1 MAVQKQE
8 AAQKKMEEARE
19 IERKTKVYALPMSSA
34 CCHLFHRQS
43 LCCQTKPSAVC
54 HGVPQEAR
62 ANLIQRQS
70 KRISEEMAKKR
81 VAQGDCV
88 TRLTNDATEKAER
101 LKMLEREAR
110 QKEEALLTPRSFVS
124 AGSKKILS
132 EGIRDG
138 QTLAERTE
146 AMLERKRQA
155 VQDQLAKEEEEVL
168 SRTPPATVNTETVD
182 RLVKGRSDKDVDKRQ
197 RLQEQAE
204 EQLRASI
211 QVNCTLCFALCADN
225 RSDSLAVLDCQFTKR
240 VLFQVRTFISDGS
253 KKILEGGLKDG
264 GTLAERTEAMLERK
278 KKAAQEQQAKE
289 EQELRRGRESLKK
302 MLSISRASIATCRQ
316 ADNCALGARP
326 STAPVR
332 RTSPRRSFPPDVSA
346 KRAAQ
351 KTRTQA
357 HELHDTPN
365 GLVENAG
372 TKPRNHVVIKRAE
385 EQEAT
390 GPIGRATKSEAQV
403 LIAEQ
408 REKIRAQQTEISKRD
423 KVIEDLQSQLS
434 HLADKFE
441 ELRLAVDAKL
451 LEADVSDQTD
461 KVVIKKKGP
470 PPSNLCEDT
479 VRTEG
484 TLLDRFEGGHI

>member
-1 MAVQKQE
+1 
-8 AAQKKMEEARE
+8 
-19 IERKTKVYALPMSSA
+19 
-34 CCHLFHRQS
+34 
-43 LCCQTKPSAVC
+43 
-54 HGVPQEAR
+54 
-62 ANLIQRQS
+62 
-70 KRISEEMAKKR
+70 MAKKR

-101 LKMLEREAR
+101 LKMLELEAR
-110 QKEEALLTPRSFVS
+110 QKEEALLTPRSFVT

-132 EGIRDG
+132 GGIRGG

-155 VQDQLAKEEEEVL
+155 VQDQLAKEEEEVV

-182 RLVKGRSDKDVDKRQ
+182 RLMKGRSDKDFEKRQ

-204 EQLRASI
+204 EQLRASM
-211 QVNCTLCFALCADN
+211 QVNGTLCFAVCADS
-225 RSDSLAVLDCQFTKR
+225 RLDYPFTKR

-264 GTLAERTEAMLERK
+264 RTLAERTEAMLERK
-278 KKAAQEQQAKE
+278 KKAALEQQAKE
-289 EQELRRGRESLKK
+289 EEELRRGREPLKK

-316 ADNCALGARP
+316 ADNFALGARP

-357 HELHDTPN
+357 HELLDTHN

-372 TKPRNHVVIKRAE
+372 TEPGNHVVIKTAEDQRAR
-385 EQEAT
+385 
-390 GPIGRATKSEAQV
+390 GPIGRATESDMQV

-408 REKIRAQQTEISKRD
+408 RETIRAQQTEISKRD
-423 KVIEDLQSQLS
+423 TVIEDLQSQLNQ
-434 HLADKFE
+434 LTDKFE
-441 ELRLAVDAKL
+441 ELRLAFEAKL
-451 LEADVSDQTD
+451 LEADEADKTD
-461 KVVIKKKGP
+461 KVVNQDKGP

-479 VRTEG
+479 VRTKG
-484 TLLDRFEGGHI
+484 TLLARFEGGPI

>member
-1 MAVQKQE
+1 
-8 AAQKKMEEARE
+8 
-19 IERKTKVYALPMSSA
+19 
-34 CCHLFHRQS
+34 
-43 LCCQTKPSAVC
+43 
-54 HGVPQEAR
+54 
-62 ANLIQRQS
+62 
-70 KRISEEMAKKR
+70 MAKKR

-101 LKMLEREAR
+101 LKMLELEAR
-110 QKEEALLTPRSFVS
+110 QKEEALLTPRSFVT

-132 EGIRDG
+132 GGIRGG

-155 VQDQLAKEEEEVL
+155 VQDQLAKEEEEVV
-168 SRTPPATVNTETVD
+168 SRTPPATVSTETVD
-182 RLVKGRSDKDVDKRQ
+182 RLVKGRSDKDFEKRQ

-204 EQLRASI
+204 EQLRASM
-211 QVNCTLCFALCADN
+211 QVNGTLCFAICADS
-225 RSDSLAVLDCQFTKR
+225 RSDSLDCPFTKR

-264 GTLAERTEAMLERK
+264 RTLAERTEAMLERK
-278 KKAAQEQQAKE
+278 KKAALEQQAKE
-289 EQELRRGRESLKK
+289 EEELRRGRESLKK

-316 ADNCALGARP
+316 ADNFALGARP

-357 HELHDTPN
+357 HELLDTPN

-372 TKPRNHVVIKRAE
+372 TEPGNHVVIKRAE
-385 EQEAT
+385 DQRAG
-390 GPIGRATKSEAQV
+390 GPIGRATESDMQV

-408 REKIRAQQTEISKRD
+408 RETIRTQQTEISKRD
-423 KVIEDLQSQLS
+423 TVIEDLQSQLNQ
-434 HLADKFE
+434 LTDKFE
-441 ELRLAVDAKL
+441 ELRLAFEAKL
-451 LEADVSDQTD
+451 LEADEADKTD
-461 KVVIKKKGP
+461 KVVNKEKGP
-470 PPSNLCEDT
+470 NPSNLCEDT
-479 VRTEG
+479 VRTKG
-484 TLLDRFEGGHI
+484 TLLARFEGGPI

>member
-1 MAVQKQE
+1 
-8 AAQKKMEEARE
+8 
-19 IERKTKVYALPMSSA
+19 
-34 CCHLFHRQS
+34 
-43 LCCQTKPSAVC
+43 
-54 HGVPQEAR
+54 
-62 ANLIQRQS
+62 
-70 KRISEEMAKKR
+70 MAKKR

-101 LKMLEREAR
+101 LKMLELEAR
-110 QKEEALLTPRSFVS
+110 QKEEALLTPRSFVT

-132 EGIRDG
+132 GGIRGG

-155 VQDQLAKEEEEVL
+155 VQDQLAKEEEEVV

-182 RLVKGRSDKDVDKRQ
+182 RLVKGRSDKDFEKRQ

-204 EQLRASI
+204 EQLRASM
-211 QVNCTLCFALCADN
+211 QVNGTLCFAICADS
-225 RSDSLAVLDCQFTKR
+225 RSDSLDCPFTKR

-264 GTLAERTEAMLERK
+264 RTLAERTEAMLERK
-278 KKAAQEQQAKE
+278 KKAALEQQAKE
-289 EQELRRGRESLKK
+289 EEELRRGRESLKK

-316 ADNCALGARP
+316 ADNFALGARP

-357 HELHDTPN
+357 HELLDTHN

-372 TKPRNHVVIKRAE
+372 TEPGNHVVIKRAE
-385 EQEAT
+385 DQRAG
-390 GPIGRATKSEAQV
+390 GPIGRATESDMQV

-408 REKIRAQQTEISKRD
+408 RETIRTQQTEISKRD
-423 KVIEDLQSQLS
+423 TVIEDLQSQLNQ
-434 HLADKFE
+434 LTDKFE
-441 ELRLAVDAKL
+441 ELRLAFEAKL
-451 LEADVSDQTD
+451 LEADEADKTD
-461 KVVIKKKGP
+461 KVVNKEKGP

-479 VRTEG
+479 VRTKG
-484 TLLDRFEGGHI
+484 TLLARFEGGPI

>member
-1 MAVQKQE
+1 
-8 AAQKKMEEARE
+8 
-19 IERKTKVYALPMSSA
+19 
-34 CCHLFHRQS
+34 
-43 LCCQTKPSAVC
+43 
-54 HGVPQEAR
+54 
-62 ANLIQRQS
+62 
-70 KRISEEMAKKR
+70 MAKKR

-101 LKMLEREAR
+101 LKMLELEAR
-110 QKEEALLTPRSFVS
+110 QKEEALLTPRSFVT

-132 EGIRDG
+132 GGIRGG

-155 VQDQLAKEEEEVL
+155 VQDQLAKEEEEVV

-182 RLVKGRSDKDVDKRQ
+182 RLVKGRSDKDFEKRQ

-204 EQLRASI
+204 EQLRASM
-211 QVNCTLCFALCADN
+211 QVNGTLCFAICADS
-225 RSDSLAVLDCQFTKR
+225 RSDSLDCPFTKR

-264 GTLAERTEAMLERK
+264 RTLAERTEAMLERK
-278 KKAAQEQQAKE
+278 KKAALEQQAKE
-289 EQELRRGRESLKK
+289 EEELRRGRESLKK

-316 ADNCALGARP
+316 ADNFALGARP

-357 HELHDTPN
+357 HELLDTPN

-372 TKPRNHVVIKRAE
+372 TEPGNHVVIKRAE
-385 EQEAT
+385 DQRAR
-390 GPIGRATKSEAQV
+390 GPIGRATESDVQV

-408 REKIRAQQTEISKRD
+408 RETIRAQQTEISKRD
-423 KVIEDLQSQLS
+423 TVIEDLQSQLNQ
-434 HLADKFE
+434 LTDKFE
-441 ELRLAVDAKL
+441 ELRLAFEAKL
-451 LEADVSDQTD
+451 LEADEADKTD
-461 KVVIKKKGP
+461 KVVNKEKGP
-470 PPSNLCEDT
+470 NPSNLCEDT
-479 VRTEG
+479 VRTKG
-484 TLLDRFEGGHI
+484 TLLARFEGGPI

>member
-1 MAVQKQE
+1 
-8 AAQKKMEEARE
+8 
-19 IERKTKVYALPMSSA
+19 
-34 CCHLFHRQS
+34 
-43 LCCQTKPSAVC
+43 
-54 HGVPQEAR
+54 
-62 ANLIQRQS
+62 
-70 KRISEEMAKKR
+70 MAKKR

-101 LKMLEREAR
+101 LKMLELEAR
-110 QKEEALLTPRSFVS
+110 QKEEALLTPRSFVT

-132 EGIRDG
+132 GGIRGG

-155 VQDQLAKEEEEVL
+155 VQDQLAKEEEEVV
-168 SRTPPATVNTETVD
+168 SRTPPATVSTETVD
-182 RLVKGRSDKDVDKRQ
+182 RLVKGRSDKDFEKRQ

-204 EQLRASI
+204 EQLRASM
-211 QVNCTLCFALCADN
+211 QVNGTLCFAICADS
-225 RSDSLAVLDCQFTKR
+225 RSDSLDCPFTKR

-264 GTLAERTEAMLERK
+264 RTLAERTEAMLERK
-278 KKAAQEQQAKE
+278 KKAALEQQAKE
-289 EQELRRGRESLKK
+289 EEELRRGRESLKK

-316 ADNCALGARP
+316 ADNFALGARP

-357 HELHDTPN
+357 HELLDTPN

-372 TKPRNHVVIKRAE
+372 TEPGNHVVIKRAE
-385 EQEAT
+385 DQRAG
-390 GPIGRATKSEAQV
+390 GPIGRATESDMQV

-408 REKIRAQQTEISKRD
+408 RETIRTQQTEISKRD
-423 KVIEDLQSQLS
+423 AVIEDLQSQLNQ
-434 HLADKFE
+434 LTDKFE
-441 ELRLAVDAKL
+441 ELRLAFEAKL
-451 LEADVSDQTD
+451 LEADEADKTD
-461 KVVIKKKGP
+461 KVVNKEKGP
-470 PPSNLCEDT
+470 NPSNLCEDT
-479 VRTEG
+479 VRTKG
-484 TLLDRFEGGHI
+484 TLLARFEGGPI

>member
-1 MAVQKQE
+1 
-8 AAQKKMEEARE
+8 
-19 IERKTKVYALPMSSA
+19 
-34 CCHLFHRQS
+34 
-43 LCCQTKPSAVC
+43 
-54 HGVPQEAR
+54 
-62 ANLIQRQS
+62 
-70 KRISEEMAKKR
+70 MAKKR

-101 LKMLEREAR
+101 LKMLELEAR
-110 QKEEALLTPRSFVS
+110 QKEEALLTPRSFVT

-132 EGIRDG
+132 GGIRGG

-155 VQDQLAKEEEEVL
+155 VQDQLAKEEEEVV

-182 RLVKGRSDKDVDKRQ
+182 RLVKGRSDKDFEKRQ

-204 EQLRASI
+204 EQLRASM
-211 QVNCTLCFALCADN
+211 QVNGTLCFAICADS
-225 RSDSLAVLDCQFTKR
+225 RSDSLDCPFTKR

-264 GTLAERTEAMLERK
+264 RTLAERTEAMLERK
-278 KKAAQEQQAKE
+278 KKAALEQQAKE
-289 EQELRRGRESLKK
+289 EEELRRGRESLKK

-316 ADNCALGARP
+316 ADNFALGARP

-357 HELHDTPN
+357 HELLDTPN

-372 TKPRNHVVIKRAE
+372 TEPGNHVVIKTAEDQRAR
-385 EQEAT
+385 
-390 GPIGRATKSEAQV
+390 GPIGRATESDVQV

-408 REKIRAQQTEISKRD
+408 RETIRAQQTEISKRD
-423 KVIEDLQSQLS
+423 TVIEDLQSQLNQ
-434 HLADKFE
+434 LTDKFE
-441 ELRLAVDAKL
+441 ELRLAFEAKL
-451 LEADVSDQTD
+451 LEADEADKTD
-461 KVVIKKKGP
+461 KVVNKEKGP
-470 PPSNLCEDT
+470 NPSNLCEDT
-479 VRTEG
+479 VRTKG
-484 TLLDRFEGGHI
+484 TLLARFEGGPI

>member
-1 MAVQKQE
+1 
-8 AAQKKMEEARE
+8 
-19 IERKTKVYALPMSSA
+19 
-34 CCHLFHRQS
+34 
-43 LCCQTKPSAVC
+43 
-54 HGVPQEAR
+54 
-62 ANLIQRQS
+62 
-70 KRISEEMAKKR
+70 MAKKR

-101 LKMLEREAR
+101 LKMLELEAR
-110 QKEEALLTPRSFVS
+110 QKEEALLTPRSFVT

-132 EGIRDG
+132 GGIRGG

-155 VQDQLAKEEEEVL
+155 VQDQLAKEEEEVV

-182 RLVKGRSDKDVDKRQ
+182 RLVKGRSDKDFEKRQ

-204 EQLRASI
+204 EQLRASM
-211 QVNCTLCFALCADN
+211 QVNGTLCFAICADS
-225 RSDSLAVLDCQFTKR
+225 RSDSLDCPFTKR

-264 GTLAERTEAMLERK
+264 RTLAERTEAMLERK
-278 KKAAQEQQAKE
+278 KKAALEQQAKE
-289 EQELRRGRESLKK
+289 EEELRRGRESLKK

-316 ADNCALGARP
+316 ADNFALGARP

-357 HELHDTPN
+357 HELLDTPN

-372 TKPRNHVVIKRAE
+372 TEPGNHVVIKRAE
-385 EQEAT
+385 DQRAG
-390 GPIGRATKSEAQV
+390 GPIGRATESDMQV

-408 REKIRAQQTEISKRD
+408 RETIRTQQTEISKRD
-423 KVIEDLQSQLS
+423 TVIEDLQSQLNQ
-434 HLADKFE
+434 LTDKFE
-441 ELRLAVDAKL
+441 ELRLAFEAKL
-451 LEADVSDQTD
+451 LEADEADKTD
-461 KVVIKKKGP
+461 KVVNKEKGP
-470 PPSNLCEDT
+470 NPSNLCEDT
-479 VRTEG
+479 VRTKG
-484 TLLDRFEGGHI
+484 TLLARFEGGPI

>member
-168 SRTPPATVNTETVD
+168 SRPPPATVNTETVD
-182 RLVKGRSDKDVDKRQ
+182 RLVKGRSDKDFEKRQ

-204 EQLRASI
+204 EQLRASM
-211 QVNCTLCFALCADN
+211 QVNGTLCFAVPVCAD
-225 RSDSLAVLDCQFTKR
+225 SLDCPFTKR
-240 VLFQVRTFISDGS
+240 VL
-253 KKILEGGLKDG
+253 
-264 GTLAERTEAMLERK
+264 
-278 KKAAQEQQAKE
+278 
-289 EQELRRGRESLKK
+289 
-302 MLSISRASIATCRQ
+302 
-316 ADNCALGARP
+316 
-326 STAPVR
+326 
-332 RTSPRRSFPPDVSA
+332 VSG
-346 KRAAQ
+346 Q
-351 KTRTQA
+351 
-357 HELHDTPN
+357 
-365 GLVENAG
+365 
-372 TKPRNHVVIKRAE
+372 
-385 EQEAT
+385 
-390 GPIGRATKSEAQV
+390 
-403 LIAEQ
+403 
-408 REKIRAQQTEISKRD
+408 
-423 KVIEDLQSQLS
+423 DLY
-434 HLADKFE
+434 
-441 ELRLAVDAKL
+441 
-451 LEADVSDQTD
+451 
-461 KVVIKKKGP
+461 I
-470 PPSNLCEDT
+470 
-479 VRTEG
+479 
-484 TLLDRFEGGHI
+484 

>member
-1 MAVQKQE
+1 
-8 AAQKKMEEARE
+8 
-19 IERKTKVYALPMSSA
+19 
-34 CCHLFHRQS
+34 
-43 LCCQTKPSAVC
+43 
-54 HGVPQEAR
+54 
-62 ANLIQRQS
+62 
-70 KRISEEMAKKR
+70 MAKKR

-101 LKMLEREAR
+101 LKMLELEAR
-110 QKEEALLTPRSFVS
+110 QKEEALLTPRSFVT

-132 EGIRDG
+132 GGIRGG

-155 VQDQLAKEEEEVL
+155 VQDQLAKEEEEVV
-168 SRTPPATVNTETVD
+168 SRTPPATVSTETVD
-182 RLVKGRSDKDVDKRQ
+182 RLVKGRSDKDFEKRQ

-204 EQLRASI
+204 EQLRASM
-211 QVNCTLCFALCADN
+211 QVNGTLCFAICADS
-225 RSDSLAVLDCQFTKR
+225 RSDSLDCPFTKR

-264 GTLAERTEAMLERK
+264 RTLAERTEAMLERK
-278 KKAAQEQQAKE
+278 KKAALEQQAKE
-289 EQELRRGRESLKK
+289 EEELRRGRESLKK

-316 ADNCALGARP
+316 ADNFALGARP

-357 HELHDTPN
+357 HELLDTPN

-372 TKPRNHVVIKRAE
+372 TEPGNHVVITRAE
-385 EQEAT
+385 DQRAR
-390 GPIGRATKSEAQV
+390 GPIGRATESDVQV

-408 REKIRAQQTEISKRD
+408 RETIRAQQTEISKRD
-423 KVIEDLQSQLS
+423 TVIEDLQSQLNQ
-434 HLADKFE
+434 LTDKFE
-441 ELRLAVDAKL
+441 ELRLAFEAKL
-451 LEADVSDQTD
+451 LEADEADKTD
-461 KVVIKKKGP
+461 KVVNKEKGP
-470 PPSNLCEDT
+470 NPSNLCEDT
-479 VRTEG
+479 VRTNG
-484 TLLDRFEGGHI
+484 TLLAKFEGGPI

>member
-1 MAVQKQE
+1 
-8 AAQKKMEEARE
+8 
-19 IERKTKVYALPMSSA
+19 
-34 CCHLFHRQS
+34 
-43 LCCQTKPSAVC
+43 
-54 HGVPQEAR
+54 
-62 ANLIQRQS
+62 
-70 KRISEEMAKKR
+70 MAKKR

-101 LKMLEREAR
+101 LKMLELEAR
-110 QKEEALLTPRSFVS
+110 QKEEALLTPRSFVT

-132 EGIRDG
+132 GGIRGG

-155 VQDQLAKEEEEVL
+155 VQDQLAKEEEEVV
-168 SRTPPATVNTETVD
+168 SRTPPATVSTETVD
-182 RLVKGRSDKDVDKRQ
+182 RLVKGRSDKDFEKRQ

-204 EQLRASI
+204 EQLRASM
-211 QVNCTLCFALCADN
+211 QVNGTLCFAVPVCAD
-225 RSDSLAVLDCQFTKR
+225 SLDCPFTKR

-264 GTLAERTEAMLERK
+264 RTLAERTEAMLERK
-278 KKAAQEQQAKE
+278 KKAALEQQAKE
-289 EQELRRGRESLKK
+289 EEELRRGRESLKK

-316 ADNCALGARP
+316 ADNFALGARP

-346 KRAAQ
+346 KRAAL

-357 HELHDTPN
+357 HELLDTPN

-372 TKPRNHVVIKRAE
+372 TEPGNHVVIKRAE
-385 EQEAT
+385 DQRAR
-390 GPIGRATKSEAQV
+390 GPIGRATESDVQV

-408 REKIRAQQTEISKRD
+408 RETIRAQQTEISKRD
-423 KVIEDLQSQLS
+423 TVIEDLQSQLNQ
-434 HLADKFE
+434 LTDKFE
-441 ELRLAVDAKL
+441 ELRLAFEAKL
-451 LEADVSDQTD
+451 LEADEADKTD
-461 KVVIKKKGP
+461 KVVNKEKGP

-479 VRTEG
+479 VRTKG
-484 TLLDRFEGGHI
+484 TLLARFEGGPI